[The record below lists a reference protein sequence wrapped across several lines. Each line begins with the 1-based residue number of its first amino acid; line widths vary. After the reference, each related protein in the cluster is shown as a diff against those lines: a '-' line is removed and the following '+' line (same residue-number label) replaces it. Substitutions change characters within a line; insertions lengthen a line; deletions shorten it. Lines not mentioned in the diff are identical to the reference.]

1 MEKVVCVWLSKRLKS
16 LKLFEMFIL
25 LHALLVKKNILE
37 NIDLILALWLFP
49 DGDGKDCTFFSDF
62 TPHWEVYLSNFFF
75 CTKKQLKFRLK
86 LFYNGM

>member
-1 MEKVVCVWLSKRLKS
+1 MCVTIYKAKILKIVWNVY
-16 LKLFEMFIL
+16 FTTRFIS
-25 LHALLVKKNILE
+25 KKNILE

-49 DGDGKDCTFFSDF
+49 DGKDCTFFSDF

-75 CTKKQLKFRLK
+75 CTKKQFKFRLK

>member
-1 MEKVVCVWLSKRLKS
+1 MEKVVCVWLSIRLKS

-49 DGDGKDCTFFSDF
+49 DGKDCTFFSDF

-75 CTKKQLKFRLK
+75 LHKEAVQIPLKIIL
-86 LFYNGM
+86 